1 MQIEQ
6 VKIETLVS
14 PDWNPRQGSEKEAKD
29 LKASIQ
35 KFGFV
40 DPIIVNKRNNSVVG
54 GNFRVKVA
62 KELGFTEIPA
72 VFVDLDEAQEK
83 ELNIRLNKNTGEWDW
98 DKLANEF
105 DVDFLK
111 DIGFTDFDLKLGKEE
126 SESLGYSIDCPHCQG
141 KIKVSNR
148 VKTVEKL

>member
-14 PDWNPRQGSEKEAKD
+14 PDWNPRQGTEKEYND
-29 LKASIQ
+29 LKASIT
-35 KFGFV
+35 KFGVV
-40 DPIIVNKRNNSVVG
+40 DPIIVNRRNQHIVG
-54 GNFRVKVA
+54 GNFRVRVIKDM
-62 KELGFTEIPA
+62 GISEIPC

-83 ELNIRLNKNTGEWDW
+83 ELNIRLNKNQASFDF

-105 DVDFLK
+105 DIDFLK
-111 DIGFTDFDLKLGKEE
+111 DIGFTDFDLKLGKKE